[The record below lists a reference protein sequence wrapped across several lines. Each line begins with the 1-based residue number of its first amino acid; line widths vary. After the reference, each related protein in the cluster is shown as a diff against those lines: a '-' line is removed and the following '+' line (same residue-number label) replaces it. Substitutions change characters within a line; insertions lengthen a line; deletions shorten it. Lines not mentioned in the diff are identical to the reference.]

1 MTVFELILTLS
12 KYPIQKAES
21 YLESLKSLS
30 NAEFLA
36 WQNNK
41 REEILNYHLQNTPFY
56 QQFVGLSKPLEW
68 ENLPILTKKDIRL
81 PIQDLISKEFTLKDL
96 RVSTTSGSTG
106 TPLFFAKDRFAHALT
121 WAVIKDRYNWYGIK
135 ISSNQARFYGIP
147 LAKFQYYKERVK
159 DFFMNRFRF
168 VVFDLSE
175 DSLNSFER
183 KFRTRKFDFVY
194 GYTNSMVVF
203 AKHLTQK
210 GLVLKKDVCPTVKC
224 CIATSEQCNDID
236 KQILE
241 VGFGVNVVKEYGASE
256 LDFIAFN
263 DKNGDW
269 IISNE
274 AVFIEIIEENNKPV
288 KDGEVGRIILTSLHN
303 KAMPFIRYEIG
314 DLGSIQRSNGG
325 RYDKLITLNGRLND
339 FAILPSGK
347 KVPGFTLY
355 YVSRQI
361 LEKSGIVKEYVIKQI
376 SSASFVFEIVSDK
389 PISDKDKALI
399 VSTMEQ
405 YLEPGISIEIKRV
418 EKIDRQKS
426 GKLKHFISLVSN

>member
-1 MTVFELILTLS
+1 MTVFELILIIS

-41 REEILNYHLQNTPFY
+41 REEILKYHLQNNPFY
-56 QQFVGLSKPLEW
+56 QQFTGINKHVKW
-68 ENLPILTKKDIRL
+68 EEIPILTKKDIRL
-81 PIQDLISKEFTLKDL
+81 PIQDLISSEFALKDL

-106 TPLFFAKDRFAHALT
+106 TPLFFAKDRFAHAMT
-121 WAVIKDRYNWYGIK
+121 WAVIKDRYSWYGINF
-135 ISSNQARFYGIP
+135 SSNQARFYGIP
-147 LAKFQYYKERVK
+147 LTRFHYYKERFK

-175 DSLNSFER
+175 YSLNSFEH
-183 KFRTRKFDFVY
+183 KFRQRKFDFVY

-210 GLVLKKDVCPTVKC
+210 GLVLKKDVCPTIKC
-224 CIATSEQCNDID
+224 CIATSEQCTDID
-236 KQILE
+236 KKILE

-274 AVFIEIIEENNKPV
+274 VVFIEIIDENNKPL

-314 DLGSIQRSNGG
+314 DLGSIQRSNGS

-376 SSASFVFEIVSDK
+376 SISCFVFEIVSDK
-389 PISDKDKALI
+389 PILEKDKAII

-405 YLEPGISIEIKRV
+405 YLEPGIKIEIKRV
-418 EKIDRQKS
+418 DKIDRQKS
-426 GKLKHFISLVSN
+426 GKLKHFISLISN